1 MIHPV
6 LKFLV
11 EQMNLYI
18 DQVKKTDIDV
28 VSPVAVLQSIVRLDE
43 EILKTTNNIL
53 VSLVNFSEEATMKN
67 IPNYALLNNDLV
79 AYKNPP
85 INLNLFILVTACMT
99 NYENALIYLSH
110 AITFFQGKYTFTLK
124 NSVTQVEGLPDDF
137 RIILDLYTLSFEQL
151 NYLWSTLGG
160 KQHPFVCYKVRLL
173 QVERPSTTETR
184 GIIKQVR
191 IDDPGNS

>member
-18 DQVKKTDIDV
+18 DQVKKIDIDV

-43 EILKTTNNIL
+43 ETLKTTNNIL

-110 AITFFQGKYTFTLK
+110 AITFFQGKYTFTIK

>member
-6 LKFLV
+6 IKFLT
-11 EQMNLYI
+11 EQMNAYL
-18 DQVKKTDIDV
+18 DEVKKIGDGV
-28 VSPVAVLQSIVRLDE
+28 EAPVAILQSIVRIDDE
-43 EILKTTNNIL
+43 ALKTTNKIL
-53 VSLVNFSEEATMKN
+53 VSLVNFSEETTMKN
-67 IPNYALLNNDLV
+67 HPNHALNNDMV
-79 AYKNPP
+79 VYRNPP
-85 INLNLFILVTACMT
+85 VNLNLFILVTACMA

-110 AITFFQGKYTFTLK
+110 AITFFQGKYIFTLK
-124 NSVTQVEGLPDDF
+124 NSVTQVEGLTDDF

-173 QVERPSTTETR
+173 QIERPSTTETR

-191 IDDPGNS
+191 IDDPGIS

>member
-6 LKFLV
+6 LKFLA
-11 EQMNLYI
+11 EQMNVYI
-18 DQVKKTDIDV
+18 DQVKKAGDGV
-28 VSPVAVLQSIVRLDE
+28 EPPVAILQSIVRLDDDA
-43 EILKTTNNIL
+43 LKTTNKIL
-53 VSLVNFSEEATMKN
+53 ISLVNFSEESTMKN
-67 IPNYALLNNDLV
+67 NSNHAVLSNDMV
-79 AYKNPP
+79 AYNNPP
-85 INLNLFILVTACMT
+85 INLNLYILVTSCMT

-110 AITFFQGKYTFTLK
+110 AITFFQGRYTFTPK

-137 RIILDLYTLSFEQL
+137 RIILDLYTLTFEQL

-173 QVERPSTTETR
+173 QLERASTTETR

-191 IDDPGNS
+191 IEEAGKG

>member
-6 LKFLV
+6 LKFLT
-11 EQMNLYI
+11 EQMNGYI
-18 DQVKKTDIDV
+18 DQVKKPGDGIE
-28 VSPVAVLQSIVRLDE
+28 SPVAILQSIVRIDDAA
-43 EILKTTNNIL
+43 LKDTNNIL
-53 VSLVNFSEEATMKN
+53 FSLVNFSEEATMKN
-67 IPNYALLNNDLV
+67 YPTYAIVNNDMV
-79 AYKNPP
+79 TYKNPP

-110 AITFFQGKYTFTLK
+110 AITFFQGKYTFNLK

-137 RIILDLYTLSFEQL
+137 HIILDLYTLSFEQL

-160 KQHPFVCYKVRLL
+160 KQHPFVCYKVRLV
-173 QVERPSTTETR
+173 QIERASATETR

-191 IDDPGNS
+191 IDEPGKG

>member
-11 EQMNLYI
+11 EQMNFYI
-18 DQVKKTDIDV
+18 DQVKKPDIVV
-28 VSPVAVLQSIVRLDE
+28 VSPVAVLQSIVRIDE
-43 EILKTTNNIL
+43 ETLKSTNNVL

-67 IPNYALLNNDLV
+67 FPNHTILNNDMV
-79 AYKNPP
+79 VYNNPP

-110 AITFFQGKYTFTLK
+110 AITFFQGKYSFTLK
-124 NSVTQVEGLPDDF
+124 NSVTQVDGLPDDF
-137 RIILDLYTLSFEQL
+137 HIILDLYTLSFEQV

-173 QVERPSTTETR
+173 QIERASTTETR
-184 GIIKQVR
+184 GIIRQVR